1 MTTQENLRRNHG
13 AEIVGESIATRILL
27 KTINR
32 VAPLT
37 STVLITGASGTG
49 KELVA
54 RQIHEASP
62 RAKELFI
69 PVDCASI
76 TGELMASQLFGHVKG
91 AFTSADQGSLG
102 CFRAADQGT
111 IFLDEIGEL
120 PLPLQAKLL
129 RVIQERSV
137 VPVGSHQAIPVDV
150 RIIAAT
156 NRDLKQEMLTG
167 RFREDLYY
175 RLSVISIRTTPLCD
189 RNEDIATLAPLF
201 LAELEAQGHPRQKLT
216 PGAIELLRS
225 YDWPGNVRELK
236 NVLEQAAVEA
246 EGEWITEEVIMTV
259 ISVCVGDRV
268 DRDRLQVPPLTSSL
282 HETQFRTSG
291 LDCSSPPIQEPWPSL
306 ADHERQH
313 ILLTLGH
320 TFYNKSAAA
329 RLLVISRQALLRK
342 MARLGI
348 TGS

>member
-1 MTTQENLRRNHG
+1 MTSLENLRRNHG
-13 AEIVGESIATRILL
+13 VKIVGESIATKNLL
-27 KTINR
+27 KTISR

-76 TGELMASQLFGHVKG
+76 SGELMASQLFGHVKG

-120 PLPLQAKLL
+120 PLSLQTKLL

-137 VPVGSHQAIPVDV
+137 VPVGSHQALPVDV
-150 RIIAAT
+150 RVIAAT
-156 NRDLKQEMLTG
+156 NRDLKQEMLAG
-167 RFREDLYY
+167 RFREDIYY
-175 RLSVISIRTTPLCD
+175 RLSVITIRTTPLCD
-189 RNEDIATLAPLF
+189 RNEDIATLAPQF
-201 LAELEAQGHPRQKLT
+201 LADLEAEGHPRHKLT
-216 PGAIELLRS
+216 QGAIELLRS

-236 NVLEQAAVEA
+236 NVLEQAAVET
-246 EGEWITEEVIMTV
+246 EGEWITEEVIMAV
-259 ISVCVGDRV
+259 ISVCVGDMV
-268 DRDRLQVPPLTSSL
+268 DCCRLRVPPLTSTFQA
-282 HETQFRTSG
+282 TQFQTSG
-291 LDCSSPPIQEPWPSL
+291 LGCLSPPVQEPWPSL

-329 RLLVISRQALLRK
+329 RLLNISRQALLRK

-348 TGS
+348 AG

>member
-1 MTTQENLRRNHG
+1 MTSLENLRRNHG
-13 AEIVGESIATRILL
+13 VKIVGESIATNNLL
-27 KTINR
+27 KTIFR
-32 VAPLT
+32 VAPFT

-76 TGELMASQLFGHVKG
+76 SGELMASQLFGHVKG

-120 PLPLQAKLL
+120 PLSLQAKLL

-137 VPVGSHQAIPVDV
+137 VPVGSHQALPVDV
-150 RIIAAT
+150 RVIAAT
-156 NRDLKQEMLTG
+156 NRDLKQEMLAG

-175 RLSVISIRTTPLCD
+175 RLSVITIRTTPLCD
-189 RNEDIATLAPLF
+189 RNEDIATLAPQF
-201 LAELEAQGHPRQKLT
+201 LADLEAEGHPRHKLT
-216 PGAIELLRS
+216 QGAIELLRS

-246 EGEWITEEVIMTV
+246 DGEWITAEVFM
-259 ISVCVGDRV
+259 SVLSNSVGGRV
-268 DRDRLQVPPLTSSL
+268 ELGEPQLTAHVNSIPRGRLRLNNLEACVPPAQDS
-282 HETQFRTSG
+282 
-291 LDCSSPPIQEPWPSL
+291 WPSL
-306 ADHERQH
+306 AAHERQH
-313 ILLTLGH
+313 IVRTLEH
-320 TFYNKSAAA
+320 TYHNKSAAA
-329 RLLVISRQALLRK
+329 RLLGISRQALLRK
-342 MARLGI
+342 LYRLGI
-348 TGS
+348 TG